1 MAPPSRERPW
11 APARDHRPATRCT
24 TKDASLHHQRERG
37 CVCVCVCVCVCEH
50 DQNFSLLTF
59 SFSIINIIVFNIFQT
74 NQTMAGACR
83 GTAGRVHRRTV
94 LCVWAVRKQQLY
106 SMSFFFTAPLS
117 PTIFFPAE
125 NNLYTSG
132 GMLYI
137 VTYSAIVYRFYLY
150 NNTLAW

>member
-1 MAPPSRERPW
+1 M
-11 APARDHRPATRCT
+11 
-24 TKDASLHHQRERG
+24 
-37 CVCVCVCVCVCEH
+37 CVCVCEH
-50 DQNFSLLTF
+50 DQHFSLLTF

-137 VTYSAIVYRFYLY
+137 VTYSAVYRFYLCVITPWPGRY
-150 NNTLAW
+150 SDQLKTRFKLTQTEVSLIG

>member
-1 MAPPSRERPW
+1 VPHETAWLRHQGKDREHLHGITTLPHVALLKMHPYTIRER
-11 APARDHRPATRCT
+11 
-24 TKDASLHHQRERG
+24 EG
-37 CVCVCVCVCVCEH
+37 VCVCVCVCEH
-50 DQNFSLLTF
+50 DQHFSQLTF

-137 VTYSAIVYRFYLY
+137 VTYSVFTFA
-150 NNTLAW
+150 